1 MRLDCYEFEIKSARS
16 ENRIESVR
24 ANGLIHTD
32 SVGESGTRPDLV
44 NKAAELVMI
53 QYNDNLKNP
62 SWKRF
67 QPFKPQYPHWLP

>member
-1 MRLDCYEFEIKSARS
+1 MRLDCYEFEIKSARP

-32 SVGESGTRPDLV
+32 SVAESGSWPDLV

-53 QYNDNLKNP
+53 QWYFEDPWN
-62 SWKRF
+62 RF
-67 QPFKPQYPHWLP
+67 QPFKPQYPQ